1 MKTADYYINNLEMTR
16 HIEGGA
22 YKENYRAP
30 LILPRSALTNAH
42 QGERNASTAIYFLLQ
57 YGEFSAFHL
66 LASDEVLHFYDGD
79 PLHIYVIDSAGQMT
93 QQKLGRDLEHGQ
105 SFRCVVPGGNW
116 FALRCEVENGFSLI
130 GCTVAP
136 GFDFADFQLD
146 DRAALLEKF
155 PQHMQLITEMTFVRD
170 IPTNIVANS

>member
-1 MKTADYYINNLEMTR
+1 MKTADYYIQKLEMTR

-30 LILPRSALTNAH
+30 LVLPQSALTSAH
-42 QGERNASTAIYFLLQ
+42 QGERNASTAIYFLLS
-57 YGEFSAFHL
+57 YGEYSAFHA

-79 PLHIYVIDSAGQMT
+79 MLHIYEIDQAGEMQVH
-93 QQKLGRDLEHGQ
+93 KLGRDLDNGEQ
-105 SFRCVVPGGNW
+105 FRVVIPGGSW
-116 FALRCEVENGFSLI
+116 FALRCEKVGGFSLI

-146 DRAALLEKF
+146 DRAKLLAKF
-155 PQHMQLITEMTFVRD
+155 PQHSQLITEMTFER
-170 IPTNIVANS
+170 NQ